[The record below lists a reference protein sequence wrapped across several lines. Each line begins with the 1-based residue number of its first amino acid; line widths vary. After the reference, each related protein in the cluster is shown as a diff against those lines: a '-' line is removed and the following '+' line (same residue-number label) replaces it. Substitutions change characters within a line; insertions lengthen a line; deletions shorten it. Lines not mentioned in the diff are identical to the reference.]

1 MLMDNFSDLID
12 RLTLA
17 MIEFD
22 RGDPMRIQHFLKVHR
37 FAQLIGRGEHLDS
50 HTQLITEM
58 AAVVHDIG
66 IHPAE
71 AKYGKSN
78 GNLQEELGPTPAREM
93 LLKLGVAE
101 ADADRVAYLV
111 GHHHTYAN
119 IDGQDY
125 QILVE
130 ADFLVNIFEDNYPE
144 YRVDAVLKNIF
155 KTETGKR
162 LCQLQFK
169 SQYAMPAVQPQ
180 SLPLR

>member
-1 MLMDNFSDLID
+1 MQDLPDIID

-17 MIEFD
+17 MTEYD
-22 RGDPMRIQHFLKVHR
+22 KGDAMRIQHFLKVHR
-37 FAQLIGRGEHLDS
+37 FAQLIARQEKADG
-50 HTQLITEM
+50 HTQYITEM

-78 GNLQEELGPTPAREM
+78 GNYQEELGPAPAREM
-93 LLKLGVAE
+93 LSELGIAE
-101 ADADRVAYLV
+101 KDIDRVCYLV
-111 GHHHTYAN
+111 GHHHTYKD
-119 IDGQDY
+119 IDGMDY

-130 ADFLVNIFEDNYPE
+130 ADFLVNMYEDDYSDSRIDGALNH
-144 YRVDAVLKNIF
+144 IF

-169 SQYAMPAVQPQ
+169 EKYERPQ
-180 SLPLR
+180 KH